1 MYLRQAVVWM
11 DRWVGGA
18 ATMTGRGWMSAF
30 GGWDTIRWN
39 EMEGVGE
46 LLNALWGE
54 TGAGWL
60 DGSVCVGVGQAC
72 SPDVCPG

>member
-1 MYLRQAVVWM
+1 
-11 DRWVGGA
+11 
-18 ATMTGRGWMSAF
+18 MTGWMSAF
-30 GGWDTIRWN
+30 GDWDTIRWN